1 MARSHPLF
9 SVNLVKRVQIAGHPE
24 GTGTPTG
31 SIFPTGFPPPPVL
44 PAPGCFSPR
53 RLLCDSLGL
62 QEFQRL
68 MAHFLNSCGRKVY
81 FLLTERALLACC
93 STRGPP
99 LCRAGPLDMLTL
111 QSELGSA
118 CCLEW
123 ASTTCRVL
131 GPGQDLRYHFL
142 MLSPCV
148 TGGACS
154 YLSPHAQELGCLC
167 CCGSHWSRTPVL
179 RDIQ

>member
-1 MARSHPLF
+1 
-9 SVNLVKRVQIAGHPE
+9 
-24 GTGTPTG
+24 
-31 SIFPTGFPPPPVL
+31 
-44 PAPGCFSPR
+44 
-53 RLLCDSLGL
+53 
-62 QEFQRL
+62 
-68 MAHFLNSCGRKVY
+68 
-81 FLLTERALLACC
+81 
-93 STRGPP
+93 
-99 LCRAGPLDMLTL
+99 MLTL

-154 YLSPHAQELGCLC
+154 YLSAWPWLLELGCLC
-167 CCGSHWSRTPVL
+167 CCGSHWSRTLYLEIFSERKEKVKRVWDL
-179 RDIQ
+179 VEKCLVWGLGAAFCKLG